1 MFCKQLPER
10 TTSAEIFVINVFSRD
25 NDKPWA
31 ECACALMDHGCF
43 KEWTHRTCW
52 VVAPSYSLCCCG
64 RRTHCSTLPFWSL
77 IAFTWDSVVE
87 CLFRIF
93 YFSRTT
99 HSWLHISVMMT
110 GSKLAYLANIFSE
123 WNKLNSSMQGHNTH
137 AIQLSRMKG
146 FLKSDILY
154 HQV

>member
-1 MFCKQLPER
+1 MTNPGQ
-10 TTSAEIFVINVFSRD
+10 NVH
-25 NDKPWA
+25 
-31 ECACALMDHGCF
+31 CALMDHGCF

-87 CLFRIF
+87 CLFRSF

-110 GSKLAYLANIFSE
+110 GSLNLHILQTFSLSGTNSTVLCKATIHMLSSYPE
-123 WNKLNSSMQGHNTH
+123 RKAFLNRTYYTT
-137 AIQLSRMKG
+137 KCEC
-146 FLKSDILY
+146 D
-154 HQV
+154 